1 MTNWKR
7 LADMTPEPS
16 LLDAIAHAEHE
27 ENMFSDEAIEAY
39 IAEMRAVQE
48 QPLNYPIRIINVEG
62 FVAHLRTLPDDEA
75 VALAT
80 HAVREG
86 DIHHNRRELLRS
98 RGFTQWMKDMVKS
111 GALMGYG
118 K

>member
-16 LLDAIAHAEHE
+16 LLDAIAFAEGDMTILEYVRH
-27 ENMFSDEAIEAY
+27 
-39 IAEMRAVQE
+39 
-48 QPLNYPIRIINVEG
+48 IRNADN
-62 FVAHLRTLPDDEA
+62 FVTHLRTLPDDEA

-80 HAVREG
+80 QALREG
-86 DIHHNRRELLRS
+86 DINHNRRELLHNRA
-98 RGFTQWMKDMVKS
+98 FTQWMVDMAHS

>member
-7 LADMTPEPS
+7 LADTNPEPS
-16 LLDAIAHAEHE
+16 LLDAIAHAKDE

-48 QPLNYPIRIINVEG
+48 QPLNYPIRINNTEG
-62 FVAHLRTLPDDEA
+62 FVAYLRTLPDAEA
-75 VALAT
+75 VALAK

-86 DIHHNRRELLRS
+86 DIRHNRRELLHNRA
-98 RGFTQWMKDMVKS
+98 FNQWMVDMAKS
-111 GALMGYG
+111 GAL
-118 K
+118 